1 MNVFETVD
9 ETAKEV
15 AKTEYHTFSSL
26 VRALVSRCTSELDK
40 ARAIFRFITEKKFE
54 HRNWF
59 LFYPEEG
66 NTRGAPT
73 DLLRGVEFGIET
85 KALLYRRMCAYA
97 GLHAIVIKGFCKA
110 KDYKPSEEF
119 VDNRYVPR
127 LAAQS
132 AISLQCVTRWR
143 NAWNAVYVA
152 GGWRLVQPN
161 WAAMQVQTKV
171 GRGHCSHCSH
181 VLRL

>member
-1 MNVFETVD
+1 MKLPLKVLPFLFFSYLLIVI
-9 ETAKEV
+9 
-15 AKTEYHTFSSL
+15 HTS
-26 VRALVSRCTSELDK
+26 A
-40 ARAIFRFITEKKFE
+40 FRFITEKKFE

-59 LFYPEEG
+59 LYYPEEG

-85 KALLYRRMCAYA
+85 KALLYKRMCAYA

-110 KDYKPSEEF
+110 KEYKPSEEF
-119 VDNRYVPR
+119 VDN
-127 LAAQS
+127 
-132 AISLQCVTRWR
+132 RWR

-171 GRGHCSHCSH
+171 RRELAPGNQGF
-181 VLRL
+181 LT